1 MNDDFKESWDLWIII
16 RALWPEYSK
25 RPPLRLCLC
34 LYSSLHLY
42 FSFEMYTWCPA
53 LWPEYSKGPL
63 SWPLLITFIVPKV
76 ALTISFIFWQVPSW
90 AETTRGFM
98 HSGKAG
104 RLGAS
109 CPTIKSDWKHLCKQG
124 QLKRSLKG
132 PRGINNFKNYF
143 FICFV
148 LRSVSILVGCLFLTL

>member
-53 LWPEYSKGPL
+53 LWPEYSEGPL

-104 RLGAS
+104 RLGGFLSNYQIRLKAPLQARS
-109 CPTIKSDWKHLCKQG
+109 AEEVFEGPKRNQQFQKWFLHLFCPDLFQ
-124 QLKRSLKG
+124 SLLG
-132 PRGINNFKNYF
+132 V
-143 FICFV
+143 CF
-148 LRSVSILVGCLFLTL
+148 